1 MIILGPQGS
10 GKGTQAALLQKR
22 FDAAYFGAGDAL
34 REIAKTD
41 TALGRKVHQTINVE
55 GKLVEPEL
63 ISEVVREKI
72 LTVPR
77 EQNLVIDSY
86 PRSLEQYELFRQFWS
101 DMNRGPYTVVFL
113 ELSEEE
119 AVKRLMQRKRLDDT
133 EEAIRQ
139 RLALFNSLTLPM
151 IRQMEMAD
159 EVICVNGLPS
169 IEQVHQEILAKLK

>member
-1 MIILGPQGS
+1 MEKPLNLIILGPQGS

-86 PRSLEQYELFRQFWS
+86 PRSLEQYELFRQFLS

-113 ELSEEE
+113 ELSEE
-119 AVKRLMQRKRLDDT
+119 AV
-133 EEAIRQ
+133 RQ